1 MELSLDEV
9 LKNMK
14 ELRHKYKIKC
24 VMYNENQ
31 LRATLKSIQPKDLNI
46 SSGRRN
52 NDEIL
57 SMLIRE
63 EDLSNSIDEIK
74 ESYNLYRE
82 LAINILADYANKLS
96 VSDMISIYR
105 EKMHFKWDDIA
116 WLTGYSRRQVFRIYQ
131 DGTL

>member
-1 MELSLDEV
+1 MELGLDEV

-14 ELRHKYKIKC
+14 ELKHRYKIKC

-31 LRATLKSIQPKDLNI
+31 LRASLRAIQPKDLNV
-46 SSGRRN
+46 SGGRRN

-57 SMLIRE
+57 SMLIKKE
-63 EDLSNSIDEIK
+63 NLSNSLEEIK

-82 LAINILADYANKLS
+82 LAINILVDYATKMGIEE
-96 VSDMISIYR
+96 MIIIYR

>member
-1 MELSLDEV
+1 MELTLDDV

-31 LRATLKSIQPKDLNI
+31 QRAALKVILPKDLNV
-46 SSGRRN
+46 SGGRRS
-52 NDEIL
+52 NDEL
-57 SMLIRE
+57 LLMLIRE
-63 EDLSNSIDEIK
+63 EDLSNSLEEIK
-74 ESYNLYRE
+74 EAYDLYRE
-82 LAINILADYANKLS
+82 LAINILFDYANKLS